1 MSSISELMAAGDPML
16 SPVGTEQDM
25 GALPPPMNTTPMNAP
40 SPQHEQFQQMMAP
53 QPPPVKP
60 KKKKMSGVTVDMKD
74 AVAVALVAF
83 AVLLPNVQTM
93 LTSKIAM
100 MKTPTTATL
109 LNAIII
115 AVAFY
120 MLKEHV
126 VGML

>member
-16 SPVGTEQDM
+16 SPVGAEQDM
-25 GALPPPMNTTPMNAP
+25 GGLPPPMNTTPMNAP
-40 SPQHEQFQQMMAP
+40 PPQHQQLQQMMAP
-53 QPPPVKP
+53 PAVKP
-60 KKKKMSGVTVDMKD
+60 KKKKTNSVPVDMKD